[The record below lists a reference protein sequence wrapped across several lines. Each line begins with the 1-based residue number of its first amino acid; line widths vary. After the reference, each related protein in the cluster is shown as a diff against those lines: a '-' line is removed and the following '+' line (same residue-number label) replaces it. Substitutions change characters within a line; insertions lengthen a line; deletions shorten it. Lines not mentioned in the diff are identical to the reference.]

1 MLQKFKMRTY
11 VTLLLI
17 GLFVLPYVVEAVDRI
32 ENATDRFS
40 CGESLDEVKNCLEA
54 VISTRDAT
62 IDQLNTR
69 LFTIGTESAWHTV
82 SEIDKLKHAVV
93 KAEQEVVKLQA
104 GVGWWLKKLIRK
116 KFIEGCGVA
125 VDGIESATDRFGCGE
140 SVEEVRNCLEA
151 VISSRDATI
160 DQLNTRLINSEVAEQ
175 DKKIEELQNAFW
187 RAEGEVKKLQVG
199 VGWWLK
205 KLIRKT
211 MSGCGW
217 EHIPY
222 PQVTRP

>member
-1 MLQKFKMRTY
+1 MLLKFQMTVY
-11 VTLLLI
+11 AALLLI

-32 ENATDRFS
+32 ENATDRFG
-40 CGESLDEVKNCLEA
+40 CGESVEEVRNCVEA

-69 LFTIGTESAWHTV
+69 L
-82 SEIDKLKHAVV
+82 
-93 KAEQEVVKLQA
+93 
-104 GVGWWLKKLIRK
+104 
-116 KFIEGCGVA
+116 
-125 VDGIESATDRFGCGE
+125 
-140 SVEEVRNCLEA
+140 
-151 VISSRDATI
+151 
-160 DQLNTRLINSEVAEQ
+160 INSEGAEH

>member
-1 MLQKFKMRTY
+1 MVGFKYEQSSLSKEESMLLKFQMTAY
-11 VTLLLI
+11 AALLLN
-17 GLFVLPYVVEAVDRI
+17 GLFVLPYVVEAVDGI

-40 CGESLDEVKNCLEA
+40 
-54 VISTRDAT
+54 
-62 IDQLNTR
+62 
-69 LFTIGTESAWHTV
+69 
-82 SEIDKLKHAVV
+82 
-93 KAEQEVVKLQA
+93 
-104 GVGWWLKKLIRK
+104 
-116 KFIEGCGVA
+116 
-125 VDGIESATDRFGCGE
+125 CGE

>member
-69 LFTIGTESAWHTV
+69 LFTVGTESAWHTV

-116 KFIEGCGVA
+116 KIIEGCDVEA
-125 VDGIESATDRFGCGE
+125 VTERFSCGG

-151 VISSRDATI
+151 VISTRDATI
-160 DQLNTRLINSEVAEQ
+160 DQLSTRLISSSEGAEH

-205 KLIRKT
+205 KLIRKA

-222 PQVTRP
+222 PQVTRI